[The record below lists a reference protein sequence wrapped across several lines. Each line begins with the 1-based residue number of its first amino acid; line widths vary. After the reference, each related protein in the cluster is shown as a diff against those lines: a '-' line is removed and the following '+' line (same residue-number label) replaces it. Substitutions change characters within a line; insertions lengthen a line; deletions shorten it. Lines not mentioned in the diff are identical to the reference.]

1 MDEIEKNIQNGK
13 EFVKNRITELRLRAD
28 ISEYQMSYDLGQNK
42 SYVYSISSG
51 KAMPSMAGFFNI
63 CDYFGITPVQFFD
76 TSIENPNLLND
87 VVRYLKKLDDEDLEL
102 IMDLAKRLGNEK

>member
-1 MDEIEKNIQNGK
+1 MDEIEKKIEEGK
-13 EFVKNRITELRLRAD
+13 EFVRMRITELRMRLNV
-28 ISEYQMSYDLGQNK
+28 SEYQMSYELGQNRG
-42 SYVYSISSG
+42 YIQSISSG

-87 VVRYLKKLDDEDLEL
+87 VIRYLKKLDDEDLEL